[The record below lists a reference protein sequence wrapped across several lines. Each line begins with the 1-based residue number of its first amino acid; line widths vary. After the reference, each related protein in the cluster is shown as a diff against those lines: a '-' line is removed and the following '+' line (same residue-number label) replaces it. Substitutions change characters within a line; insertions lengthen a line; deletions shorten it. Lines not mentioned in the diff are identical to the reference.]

1 MKELQTVEP
10 VNSRVADTVHL
21 PLRALARDARP
32 SDDSLRGV
40 LPEPASA
47 GLSKSAFTSAI

>member
-1 MKELQTVEP
+1 MEP

-21 PLRALARDARP
+21 PLRALAQDARP

-47 GLSKSAFTSAI
+47 RLTKSAFTSAI